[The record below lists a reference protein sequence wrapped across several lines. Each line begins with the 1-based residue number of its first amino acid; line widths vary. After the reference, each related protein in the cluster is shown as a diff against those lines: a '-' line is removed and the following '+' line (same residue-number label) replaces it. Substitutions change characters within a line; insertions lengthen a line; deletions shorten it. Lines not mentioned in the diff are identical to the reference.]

1 MKILVIGGGNMGQTY
16 VQSFLRSHIARAE
29 HIMIL
34 EKSADKAAELAQ
46 LNLGAIHGSPE
57 TCITQADLIILAI
70 KPQDAP
76 QVYEQIRDLIRKDQ
90 VLLSIMAGV
99 RISTLQSALGLEK
112 IIRAMPNLPAQ
123 ISRGMTVFTSTEAV
137 SRDELTAVQNL
148 LNTTGKT
155 LFVQDENLLDSAT
168 AISGSGPAYVFYFME
183 SLMEAAE
190 KLGF

>member
-1 MKILVIGGGNMGQTY
+1 TY

-34 EKSADKAAELAQ
+34 EKSVEKAGELAQ
-46 LNLGAIHGSPE
+46 LNLGTIHGSPE
-57 TCITQADLIILAI
+57 TCIAHADLIILAI

-76 QVYEQIRDLIRKDQ
+76 QVYDQIRNLISTDQ

-99 RISTLQSALGLEK
+99 RISTLQNDLRKEK

-148 LNTTGKT
+148 LNTTG
-155 LFVQDENLLDSAT
+155 
-168 AISGSGPAYVFYFME
+168 
-183 SLMEAAE
+183 
-190 KLGF
+190 